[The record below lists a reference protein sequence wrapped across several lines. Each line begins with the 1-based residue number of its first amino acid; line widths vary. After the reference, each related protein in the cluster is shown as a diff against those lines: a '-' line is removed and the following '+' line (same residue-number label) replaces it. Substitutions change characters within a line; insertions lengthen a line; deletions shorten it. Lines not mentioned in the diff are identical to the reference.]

1 MFEDFRQWIG
11 RFKQRK
17 MKDDHSWMWR
27 QLSSTCFVLAGFSF
41 TSLSLVVGFRWQLG
55 MAGTMMIS
63 ILLVCSILFLIGG
76 EFARETHNVWEY
88 VLAES
93 LYLISTGLV
102 LAMFL
107 WLGWVLLGVH
117 PVAIAAIVAAIG
129 FFFAKAIHGMQ
140 VVYRT
145 NPPPAST

>member
-1 MFEDFRQWIG
+1 MTLFEWIR

-17 MKDDHSWMWR
+17 MRDESSWMWR

-41 TSLSLVVGFRWQLG
+41 TSLALVVGFRWQLG
-55 MAGTMMIS
+55 ITATMMIS
-63 ILLVCSILFLIGG
+63 VLLVCSILFLIGG
-76 EFARETHNVWEY
+76 EFAREAYNVWEY

-107 WLGWVLLGVH
+107 WLGWILLGVH
-117 PVAIAAIVAAIG
+117 PLAIVAIAIAVV
-129 FFFAKAIHGMQ
+129 FFFAKAIHGMY

-145 NPPPAST
+145 NPPPASA